1 MSAFNAQSI
10 QWDAHL
16 IEKYNVQG
24 PRYTSY
30 PTAAQFH
37 DISAAEASEH
47 YRLQTTSVAPLSLYV
62 HIPFCRHLCYYC
74 GCNKVAAKS
83 STRGDDYLTW
93 LEREMALMSH
103 DFGQRPVTQL
113 HLGGGTPTFLTV
125 NQMRQL
131 LDRLSIYFDWNPSD
145 RPGEYSIELDP
156 RETSSDM
163 LELLRQ
169 RGFNRLSFGIQDF
182 NHQTQVAIHR
192 VQPKSVVEPLVHQ
205 ARHLAFESISFD
217 LIYGLPYQTVGRV
230 DATLDDVLDLGP
242 DRISLYNYAHLP
254 DRFLAQRRISSD
266 SLPDADEKLRILQHC
281 IIKLQGAGYVYIGMD
296 HFARRDDTL
305 VEALADGSLQRNFQ
319 GYSTQAETDMLA
331 LGVSG
336 ISQIQGAFI
345 QNHSQLD
352 PYYSALK
359 QGTLAVQRGYFLTR
373 DDQMR
378 RDIINQLACQGQI
391 DLVPVAEQYGLDADR
406 DFSREW
412 QQLADLEQ
420 DGLVQLNEH
429 RITVTALGRLL
440 LRPIL
445 MVFDAYL
452 SDQNRQRFS
461 KVM

>member
-1 MSAFNAQSI
+1 MPAFNAQSL
-10 QWDAHL
+10 QWNAQL

-30 PTAAQFH
+30 PTAARFH
-37 DISAAEASEH
+37 DISVARVNHH
-47 YRLQTTSVAPLSLYV
+47 YRQQSDSLEPMSLYV

-83 STRGDDYLTW
+83 SARGDDYLGW
-93 LEREMALMSH
+93 LEREMALLSH
-103 DFGQRPVTQL
+103 HVGQRPVTQL

-131 LDRLSIYFDWNPSD
+131 LDRLSIYFDWDPSE
-145 RPGEYSIELDP
+145 RSGEHSIELDP
-156 RETSSDM
+156 RETSIDM

-205 ARHLAFESISFD
+205 ARKLAYESISFD
-217 LIYGLPYQTVGRV
+217 LIYGLPYQTVSRV
-230 DATLDDVLDLGP
+230 DATLDEVLDLAP

-254 DRFLAQRRISSD
+254 DRFVAQRRISSD
-266 SLPDADEKLRILQHC
+266 SLPGADEKLRILQHS
-281 IIKLQGAGYVYIGMD
+281 IIRLQAAGYVYIGMD
-296 HFARRDDTL
+296 HFARQDDTL
-305 VEALADGSLQRNFQ
+305 VKALADGTLQRNFQ

-336 ISQIQGAFI
+336 ISQVAGAFI

-352 PYYSALK
+352 PYYQALGE
-359 QGTLAVQRGYFLTR
+359 GTLAVQRGYFLTR
-373 DDQMR
+373 DDRMR
-378 RDIINQLACQGQI
+378 REIINQLACQGQI
-391 DLVPVAEQYGLDADR
+391 DLGPVAARFGLDAGR
-406 DFSREW
+406 AFSHQW
-412 QQLADLEQ
+412 QQLTDMEQ
-420 DGLVQLNEH
+420 DGLVQLSGH
-429 RITVTALGRLL
+429 RITVTSLGRLL

-452 SDQNRQRFS
+452 SMDNRQRFS
-461 KVM
+461 RVM

>member
-10 QWDAHL
+10 QWDADL

-37 DISAAEASEH
+37 DISAAVASEH
-47 YRLQTTSVAPLSLYV
+47 YHRQAASEAPLSLYV

-83 STRGDDYLTW
+83 RSRGDEYLAW

-103 DFGQRPVTQL
+103 NFGQRPITQL

-125 NQMRQL
+125 DQMRQL
-131 LDRLSIYFDWNPSD
+131 LDRLSIYFDWNPAHF
-145 RPGEYSIELDP
+145 PGEYSIELDP
-156 RETSSDM
+156 RETSADM
-163 LELLRQ
+163 LELLHQ

-192 VQPKSVVEPLVHQ
+192 IQPKSVVEPLVQQ

-217 LIYGLPYQTVGRV
+217 LIYGLPYQTVNRF
-230 DATLDDVLDLGP
+230 DATLDEVLELAP

-254 DRFLAQRRISSD
+254 DRFVAQRRISSD
-266 SLPDADEKLRILQHC
+266 SLPAADEKLRILQHC
-281 IIKLQGAGYVYIGMD
+281 IITLQKAGYVYIGMD
-296 HFARRDDTL
+296 HFAKRDDRL
-305 VEALADGSLQRNFQ
+305 VSALADGSLQRNFQ

-336 ISQIQGAFI
+336 ISQVQGAFI

-352 PYYSALK
+352 PFYAALK
-359 QGTLAVQRGYFLTR
+359 QGTLPVQRGYFLTR

-391 DLVPVAEQYGLDADR
+391 DLGAVAKRFGLDANQ
-406 DFSREW
+406 DFKREW
-412 QQLADLEQ
+412 QQLLELEQ
-420 DGLVQLNEH
+420 DGLVRLKQH
-429 RITVTALGRLL
+429 HITVTALGRLL

-452 SDQNRQRFS
+452 STDNRQRYS
-461 KVM
+461 RVM

>member
-10 QWDAHL
+10 QWDARL

-37 DISAAEASEH
+37 DLSASTVNDHYQLQAASA
-47 YRLQTTSVAPLSLYV
+47 APLSLYI

-74 GCNKVAAKS
+74 ACNKVAAKS
-83 STRGDDYLTW
+83 STRGDEYLTW
-93 LEREMALMSH
+93 LEREMAMMAH
-103 DFGQRPVTQL
+103 HFGQRPITQL

-125 NQMRQL
+125 NQMRRL
-131 LDRLSIYFDWNPSD
+131 LDRLSIYFDWNPGT

-156 RETSSDM
+156 RETSADM

-205 ARHLAFESISFD
+205 ARQLVFESISFD
-217 LIYGLPYQTVGRV
+217 LIYGLPYQTVSRV
-230 DATLDDVLDLGP
+230 DETLDEVLDLAP

-254 DRFLAQRRISSD
+254 DRFTAQRRISSD

-281 IIKLQGAGYVYIGMD
+281 IVKLQDAGYVYIGMD
-296 HFARRDDTL
+296 HFARRDDSLTT
-305 VEALADGSLQRNFQ
+305 ALANGTLQRNFQ

-336 ISQIQGAFI
+336 ISQIEGAFI
-345 QNHSQLD
+345 QNHSQLKD
-352 PYYSALK
+352 YYAALK
-359 QGTLAVQRGYFLTR
+359 QGQLAAHRGYMLTP
-373 DDQMR
+373 DDRMR
-378 RDIINQLACQGQI
+378 RDIINQLACQGQL
-391 DLVPVAEQYGLDADR
+391 DLSQVAARHGLDADR
-406 DFSREW
+406 DFSCEW
-412 QQLADLEQ
+412 PQLHDLER
-420 DGLVQLNEH
+420 DGLVQLDAH

-452 SDQNRQRFS
+452 SADNRQRFS
-461 KVM
+461 RVM

>member
-1 MSAFNAQSI
+1 MPAFNAQSI
-10 QWDAHL
+10 QWDARL

-37 DISAAEASEH
+37 DLPASKVNDHFQLQATSAE
-47 YRLQTTSVAPLSLYV
+47 PLSLYI

-83 STRGDDYLTW
+83 KTRGDEYLTW
-93 LEREMALMSH
+93 LEREMAMMAH
-103 DFGQRPVTQL
+103 HFGQRPITQL

-125 NQMRQL
+125 DQMRQL
-131 LDRLSIYFDWNPSD
+131 LDRLSIYFDWNPVT

-156 RETSSDM
+156 RETSADM

-205 ARHLAFESISFD
+205 ARQLAFESISFD
-217 LIYGLPYQTVGRV
+217 LIYGLPYQTVNRV
-230 DATLDDVLDLGP
+230 DDTLDEVLDLAP

-254 DRFLAQRRISSD
+254 DRFTAQRRISSD
-266 SLPDADEKLRILQHC
+266 TLPGADEKLRILQHC
-281 IIKLQGAGYVYIGMD
+281 IVKLQAAGYVYIGMD
-296 HFARRDDTL
+296 HFARRDDSLAT
-305 VEALADGSLQRNFQ
+305 ALANGTLQRNFQ

-336 ISQIQGAFI
+336 ISQVQGAFI

-352 PYYSALK
+352 NYYAALK
-359 QGTLAVQRGYFLTR
+359 QDQLPVHRGYLLTP
-373 DDQMR
+373 DDRMR
-378 RDIINQLACQGQI
+378 RDIINQLACQGELDLSEVAARHNLDI
-391 DLVPVAEQYGLDADR
+391 DQ

-412 QQLADLEQ
+412 RQLHDLER
-420 DGLVQLNEH
+420 DGLVKLDAH

-452 SDQNRQRFS
+452 SADNRQRFS
-461 KVM
+461 RVM